1 MQVTGRPVR
10 SVYGGF
16 GVGMKLLLVEDDA
29 ELGAVVELTLRR
41 AGFWVHRAENG
52 QQALK
57 VWADEHPEV
66 IVTDANLPILNGF
79 EVVRRIREMDDT
91 PIIMITVRGA
101 EEDMVRGLELGADD
115 YITKPFGPRQL
126 VARIKAVLRRLGTT
140 SAEPL
145 AAGPITLDA
154 ARREVIVVG
163 KSPQRLTPMEY
174 RLLHA
179 LLAAHDQVVSTDDL
193 IDQVWGYRDT
203 GDSAML
209 RQLIRRLRQKI
220 EPDPGNPTFIETVA
234 GIGYLLNTRG

>member
-1 MQVTGRPVR
+1 
-10 SVYGGF
+10 
-16 GVGMKLLLVEDDA
+16 MKLLLVEDDA

-41 AGFWVHRAENG
+41 AGFWVYRAEDG
-52 QQALK
+52 QRALRI
-57 VWADEHPEV
+57 WADEAPEV
-66 IVTDANLPILNGF
+66 IVTDANLPILDGF
-79 EVVRRIREMDDT
+79 EVVRRIRESDDV

-126 VARIKAVLRRLGTT
+126 VARIRAVLRRLGV
-140 SAEPL
+140 SPAEPI
-145 AAGPITLDA
+145 AAGPITLEP
-154 ARREVIVVG
+154 ARREVRVVG
-163 KSPQRLTPMEY
+163 KDSQRLTPMEY

-179 LLAAHDQVVSTDDL
+179 LLSSHDQIVSTDDL

-220 EPDPGNPTFIETVA
+220 EPEPANPCYIETVS
-234 GIGYLLNTRG
+234 GMGYLLNTRA